1 VPRPRRSTVVPL
13 VLILVVLGAATVVLA
28 VGGGS
33 SRNPRLPGNAKEAA
47 PARGFMGETLKP
59 VKQAPAIRL
68 RNYLGQ
74 PVSLSQYRGKAVL
87 VTFLY
92 VHCPD
97 VCPAIAS
104 GLRVVRK
111 QLGGEASKLQIV
123 AVSVDPRGDRPSS
136 IARFLAQRRMT
147 GQMQYLVGSAGE
159 LAPVWKAW
167 NVGSQQDSSDPQFV
181 AHSALVYGVSA
192 SGKLMT
198 IYSADFSPAEIEHDV
213 PKLAAS

>member
-1 VPRPRRSTVVPL
+1 MQRIGRSAVVPL
-13 VLILVVLGAATVVLA
+13 VLVLVVAGAATTVLA
-28 VGGGS
+28 IGGS
-33 SRNPRLPGNAKEAA
+33 GSNPKLPGNVRKVA
-47 PARGFMGETLKP
+47 PADGFVGARISP
-59 VKQAPAIRL
+59 VRPAPPIRL
-68 RNYLGQ
+68 RNHLGR

-104 GLRVVRK
+104 ALRVVRQ
-111 QLGGEASKLQIV
+111 QLGREASKVQIV
-123 AVSVDPRGDRPSS
+123 AVSVDPRGDKPSS
-136 IARFLAQRRMT
+136 VARFLAQRRMT
-147 GQMQYLVGSAGE
+147 GQMQYLVGSAGQ

-167 NVGSQQDSSDPQFV
+167 NVGSQKDSANPEFV
-181 AHSALVYGVSA
+181 AHTALIYGISG

-198 IYSADFSPAEIEHDV
+198 IYPANFKPADIEHDV